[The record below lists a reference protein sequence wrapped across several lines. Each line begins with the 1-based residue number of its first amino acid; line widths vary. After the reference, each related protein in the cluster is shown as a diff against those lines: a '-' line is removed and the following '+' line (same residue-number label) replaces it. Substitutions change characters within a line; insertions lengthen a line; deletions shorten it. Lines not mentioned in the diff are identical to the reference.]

1 MPITHLS
8 TPPTRKSATN
18 PDTFIT
24 QADTFL
30 SELPTFA
37 TEANALAV
45 DVNASASSAS
55 ASASSASASASSA
68 SASANSASIS
78 ANSASASASSA
89 MSAPGTSATSD
100 SGAYI
105 QEGEQ
110 AFSIQTGKAF
120 SVGQSVVIAYSLD
133 PTNFAMFGNISNYD
147 SGTGWLT
154 VNVSSVVGSGTYY
167 SWVVSLSAS
176 PTAPFGPLGI
186 NDLTDAKSDNNSVYL
201 GNNAGGSV
209 PADRRN
215 TVIGSMALTTSAG
228 SDNTVTGYRA
238 MESSTAGSF
247 NTISGANA
255 GMSAT
260 GGYNTISGAD
270 AGMLSTGN
278 FNTVTGY
285 QAMGDSTAGSFNT
298 ISGANAGMLAIG
310 NFNTIYGAN
319 AGMLVTG
326 HFNTVTGY
334 QAMGDSTTGSY
345 NTIYGVHAGMLVTGT
360 ENTLLGYYAGDNI
373 TTGSK
378 NIIIGSDVNAPSAT
392 ANGQINIGNAIFG
405 TGCTGTGTTIPSDAE
420 VGIGTSVPIG
430 SRLHVKSGNLTPA
443 LRAESI
449 AGAAYIAIFDH
460 AGANQSA
467 IDITGALVDISDAK
481 IKSNIVDAT
490 PKLEDVLR
498 LMVRNFNTESS
509 PDLKQIGFIAQEVQD
524 IFPGLVTEIPKYGMI
539 PDPGWEPLPER
550 IESRQVT
557 ETVIE
562 ETEEKEIVLTQGVY
576 VQKTFTKKTE
586 KEAPVFDEVVL
597 YDENRNI
604 ILGANGEALK
614 HKVPRMEDVTLP
626 AQTEEDRP
634 LVRAQVEATL
644 AIKQSVFVPILVK
657 ALQELHALVK
667 V

>member
-1 MPITHLS
+1 
-8 TPPTRKSATN
+8 
-18 PDTFIT
+18 
-24 QADTFL
+24 
-30 SELPTFA
+30 
-37 TEANALAV
+37 
-45 DVNASASSAS
+45 
-55 ASASSASASASSA
+55 
-68 SASANSASIS
+68 
-78 ANSASASASSA
+78 

-228 SDNTVTGYRA
+228 SDNTVTGY
-238 MESSTAGSF
+238 
-247 NTISGANA
+247 
-255 GMSAT
+255 
-260 GGYNTISGAD
+260 
-270 AGMLSTGN
+270 
-278 FNTVTGY
+278 

-405 TGCTGTGTTIPSDAE
+405 EGCTGTGTTIPANM
-420 VGIGTSVPIG
+420 VIGIGTSVPIG
-430 SRLHVKSGNLTPA
+430 SRLHVKSGNTYPA

-449 AGAAYIAIFDH
+449 AGASYIAMFDY
-460 AGANQSA
+460 AGNKSA
-467 IDITGALVDISDAK
+467 IDLTGALVNVSDARQ
-481 IKSNIVDAT
+481 KSNIVDAT

-576 VQKTFTKKTE
+576 VQKTSTKKTE

-634 LVRAQVEATL
+634 LVRAQVGATL